1 MGNTLNVTYSSVNLF
16 SLIASEI
23 TPAYIA
29 NNIFY
34 PSSTPNVYTQGLLLL
49 QLVNNTFVNQ
59 KSRASIDCLL
69 CVYMEVKGITFT
81 DYTANADALFDI
93 VTLPQIQVA
102 LLFNDVRLVNNAFNV
117 YDFRFF
123 MTLTP
128 ADTIVFTYLTIESN
142 TFASS
147 RPLVKLPG
155 ATTLIIDNVHCS
167 GNSYS
172 NEEV

>member
-1 MGNTLNVTYSSVNLF
+1 
-16 SLIASEI
+16 
-23 TPAYIA
+23 
-29 NNIFY
+29 
-34 PSSTPNVYTQGLLLL
+34 
-49 QLVNNTFVNQ
+49 
-59 KSRASIDCLL
+59 
-69 CVYMEVKGITFT
+69 MEVKGITFT